1 MASSSGRT
9 ALITGGTTGIGL
21 ATARVFYEEGYN
33 VIVTGRNPRTLEE
46 ARLSL
51 PKSVSVFAADARSLA
66 DADKVAAEVKSRF
79 GKLDVVFLNAGVGLM
94 RPLEAMDESAYD
106 DLFAVNVKGQYFTLQ
121 KVLPLIAEGGSVIL
135 NASVVAHK
143 GMPNWS
149 AYAATKGAIVS
160 VVRALALEL
169 APRKIR
175 VNSVSP
181 GPFDTPALGKVGIPA
196 DALPEFRKNVPS
208 MVALGRFGD
217 EREVAQTVAFLASPA
232 AGYITGADLTVDG
245 GMRAA

>member
-1 MASSSGRT
+1 
-9 ALITGGTTGIGL
+9 
-21 ATARVFYEEGYN
+21 
-33 VIVTGRNPRTLEE
+33 
-46 ARLSL
+46 
-51 PKSVSVFAADARSLA
+51 
-66 DADKVAAEVKSRF
+66 
-79 GKLDVVFLNAGVGLM
+79 M
-94 RPLEAMDESAYD
+94 RPLEAMDEAAYD

-121 KVLPLIAEGGSVIL
+121 RVLPLLGEGGAVIF
-135 NASVVAHK
+135 NASVVARK

-160 VVRALALEL
+160 MVRALAVEL

-181 GPFDTPALGKVGIPA
+181 GPFDTPALEKVGIPA
-196 DALPEFRKNVPS
+196 DALPEFRKNIPS

-245 GMRAA
+245 GMAAA